1 MFGKTVTPVILILL
15 IGISCL
21 RGTQAAQL
29 DSQTASSFSAHGDL
43 LQAHP
48 RLNPMLFSFLIYG

>member
-1 MFGKTVTPVILILL
+1 MFGKTVTLVILILL

-43 LQAHP
+43 LAGSPQTRPNA
-48 RLNPMLFSFLIYG
+48 LSFLIYG